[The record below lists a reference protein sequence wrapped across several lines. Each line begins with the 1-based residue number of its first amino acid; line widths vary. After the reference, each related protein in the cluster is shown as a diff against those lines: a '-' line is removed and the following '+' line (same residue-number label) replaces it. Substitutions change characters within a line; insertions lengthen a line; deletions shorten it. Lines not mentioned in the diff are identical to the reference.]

1 MLHTSTCTPCL
12 SSFREPLVFHRLIIA
27 HEPPQAA
34 RHRFSGVAGQL
45 VAQSTPRWGAT
56 TGPGAA
62 AGQGAPAAPA
72 RCLPSMWS
80 PGRLNLRLQRQMAG
94 FGLHLICTILVS
106 GQHQS
111 EGQPLYGQPS
121 GASRERPSAS
131 VALSFSHRNLQDAGL
146 ASLIGELGGRVVS
159 SVQEAA
165 PGMAVVALHEGQ
177 DDGCGSGDDPW
188 GSIGVNFLLRSILTM
203 DMAPVRQL
211 VNSAR
216 EVVGRGAPLTEAAS
230 PNPADSDMTQAAEDE
245 DVEMEAADRTTV
257 VPRSGPSNDS
267 RVSMHQVEPG
277 SGRVGASTRLAGGKP
292 HELDGWM
299 VAARHPDDG
308 NPQAVLATTVNHM
321 AQQPFTEIV
330 HEDAPPPKRRRL
342 IASNAAKPSN
352 CEAGIARPTI
362 VQGTAEVTNQFSCP
376 SPPSAPPSLLPS
388 LDTIKHEPV
397 DDGSWM
403 SQQPHRRDSRRNG
416 ARLRV
421 PITCTAVTVKEE
433 PMGLPPSGG
442 PLGPGYAITLKK
454 AKASKAAAVEELDQ
468 LGLRGRVK
476 EETLPVEVL
485 DASAQVVLEA
495 DLFAPTPEQPSPQ
508 FRISSAELLSGSSG
522 MVDAAE
528 VMGLPDFKQFRKQG
542 GQLPCGSVQP
552 LPVFLVDNFQRT
564 EETETFLRL
573 QEERANNKRRADEM
587 FKNADVGSKRPSR
600 GPRRA

>member
-1 MLHTSTCTPCL
+1 
-12 SSFREPLVFHRLIIA
+12 
-27 HEPPQAA
+27 
-34 RHRFSGVAGQL
+34 
-45 VAQSTPRWGAT
+45 
-56 TGPGAA
+56 
-62 AGQGAPAAPA
+62 
-72 RCLPSMWS
+72 MWS

-94 FGLHLICTILVS
+94 FGLHLICTIL
-106 GQHQS
+106 
-111 EGQPLYGQPS
+111 
-121 GASRERPSAS
+121 
-131 VALSFSHRNLQDAGL
+131 DAGL